1 MNTNPTPETST
12 TATSSVAVVER
23 VAHRRTAAV
32 EESHREELVSAA
44 ATAALPTHGDPDHRS
59 VHRAMTRIAGVAALL
74 SATFLYFLVATA
86 FISRGLPLL
95 AGWEASA
102 VMSGSMAPAIRPGD
116 LVAFTPYRGP
126 MLAPGTIVSYE
137 DPARPGTVITHRIV
151 EVREDGSYVTKGDAN
166 PTADSTPVTPEMIR
180 GVARMVYPK
189 GALPMYWWATQQYGQ
204 LAALILV
211 TALAIA
217 IHGGRSPTSVF
228 ESDRAAPRRRR
239 TKRRG
244 FLPTVGLFTAMALV
258 GVALASFTSTTTNA
272 GNVFSATAWFGPEPP
287 SNLVA
292 AASCPTPPGHIGASS
307 AGGESDTVTL
317 GNPAGVAAGDL
328 MVASFITRQSVAVNA
343 VPAGWQLLLTEGD
356 MRIYHKTAGAS
367 EPSQYLW
374 GLSQAQR
381 WAGGITAYRGVDPTS
396 PIDAFGSQ
404 TSSGTSVT
412 APSINTTLDDARLVA
427 IFARQSRSAI
437 SQPAGMAERWDVA
450 DTGPGGDNAGVAS
463 EAADEAGGT
472 AGSTGQRVATS
483 SGNQAGHGAL
493 IALSPAG
500 FAIELTWEASPTF
513 TADGYVLERWTGG
526 ALDASWVITPATTT
540 NLTDTAAQ
548 EGVSYT
554 YRLRTFQG
562 SDESPEV
569 EATITPSC
577 P

>member
-1 MNTNPTPETST
+1 MITNPTSEISITL
-12 TATSSVAVVER
+12 TSSAAVTER

-32 EESHREELVSAA
+32 EESHREEPVSAA
-44 ATAALPTHGDPDHRS
+44 AKAALPTHGDSDERS

-86 FISRGLPLL
+86 FISRALPLL

-102 VMSGSMAPAIRPGD
+102 VMSGSMAPAIQPGD

-126 MLAPGTIVSYE
+126 VLAPGTIVSFE
-137 DPARPGTVITHRIV
+137 DPARPGTVTTHRIV
-151 EVREDGSYVTKGDAN
+151 EVRDDGSYVTKGDAN

-189 GALPMYWWATQQYGQ
+189 AALPMYWWATQQYGP

-211 TALAIA
+211 TALAMV
-217 IHGGRSPTSVF
+217 IHGGRSPTSVS
-228 ESDRAAPRRRR
+228 ESNRAAPPR
-239 TKRRG
+239 KRRV
-244 FLPTVGLFTAMALV
+244 FLPTVALFTTMALV
-258 GVALASFTSTTTNA
+258 GVALASFTSTTTNS
-272 GNVFSATAWFGPEPP
+272 GNVFSAAASFGPEPP

-292 AASCPTPPGHIGASS
+292 AASCPAPPGHIGASS

-317 GNPAGVAAGDL
+317 GKPGGIAAGDL
-328 MVASFITRQSVAVNA
+328 MLASFTTRQSVAVDA
-343 VPAGWQLLLTEGD
+343 VPAGWQLLLTEGE

-367 EPSQYLW
+367 EPSQYPW
-374 GLSQAQR
+374 VLSQAQR

-412 APSINTTLDDARLVA
+412 APSITTTLDDTRLVA

-437 SQPAGMAERWDVA
+437 SQPAGMAERWDIA
-450 DTGPGGDNAGVAS
+450 DTGPGGDNSGVAS

-472 AGSTGQRVATS
+472 AGSTGQRIATS
-483 SGNQAGHGAL
+483 SGNRAGHGAL
-493 IALSPAG
+493 IALSPVG
-500 FAIELTWEASPTF
+500 FRIELTWGASPTS

-540 NLTDTAAQ
+540 KLTDTDAQ

-554 YRLRTFQG
+554 YRLRAFEG

-577 P
+577 

>member
-1 MNTNPTPETST
+1 MITNPTSETSIT
-12 TATSSVAVVER
+12 PTSSVAVNER
-23 VAHRRTAAV
+23 APHRRTVVV
-32 EESHREELVSAA
+32 EESRPEELGSAA
-44 ATAALPTHGDPDHRS
+44 ATAASPTHGDPDERS
-59 VHRAMTRIAGVAALL
+59 VPRAMTRIAGVAALL

-86 FISRGLPLL
+86 FISRALPLL

-102 VMSGSMAPAIRPGD
+102 VMSGSMAPAIQPGD

-126 MLAPGTIVSYE
+126 VLAPGTIVSFE
-137 DPARPGTVITHRIV
+137 DPARPGRITTHRIV
-151 EVREDGSYVTKGDAN
+151 EVRDDGSYVTKGDAN

-180 GVARMVYPK
+180 GVARMVYPNA
-189 GALPMYWWATQQYGQ
+189 ALPSYWWATQQYAP

-211 TALAIA
+211 TALAMA
-217 IHGGRSPTSVF
+217 IYRGRLPTSVSK
-228 ESDRAAPRRRR
+228 SDRAAPPR
-239 TKRRG
+239 KRRV
-244 FLPTVGLFTAMALV
+244 FLPTVGLFTTMALV

-272 GNVFSATAWFGPEPP
+272 GNVFSAAASFGPEPP

-292 AASCPTPPGHIGASS
+292 AASCPAPPEHIGASS
-307 AGGESDTVTL
+307 AGGESDTATF
-317 GNPAGVAAGDL
+317 GKPAGVAAGDL
-328 MVASFITRQSVAVNA
+328 MLASFITRQSVAVDA
-343 VPAGWQLLLTEGD
+343 VPAGWQLLLTEGE
-356 MRIYHKTAGAS
+356 MRIYHKTAGVS
-367 EPSQYLW
+367 EPSGSSW

-412 APSINTTLDDARLVA
+412 APSITTTLDDARLLA

-450 DTGPGGDNAGVAS
+450 DTGIGGDNAGVAS

-472 AGSTGQRVATS
+472 AGSTGQRIAAS

-500 FAIELTWEASPTF
+500 IWIELTWEASPTS

-526 ALDASWVITPATTT
+526 TLDASWVITPATTT
-540 NLTDTAAQ
+540 NFIDTGAQ

-554 YRLRTFQG
+554 YRLRAFQG

-569 EATITPSC
+569 EATITPYC
-577 P
+577 

>member
-1 MNTNPTPETST
+1 MITNPTSETSAT
-12 TATSSVAVVER
+12 PTSSVAVIER
-23 VAHRRTAAV
+23 VARRRTAVV
-32 EESHREELVSAA
+32 EESRPEELRSAA
-44 ATAALPTHGDPDHRS
+44 ATAASPTHGDSDERS
-59 VHRAMTRIAGVAALL
+59 VNRAMTRIAGVAALL

-86 FISRGLPLL
+86 FVSRALPLL

-102 VMSGSMAPAIRPGD
+102 VMSGSMAPAIQPGD
-116 LVAFTPYRGP
+116 LVAFMPYRGP
-126 MLAPGTIVSYE
+126 VLAPGTIVSFE
-137 DPARPGTVITHRIV
+137 DPARPGTVTTHRIV
-151 EVREDGSYVTKGDAN
+151 EVRDDSSYVTKGDAN

-180 GVARMVYPK
+180 GVARMVYPNA
-189 GALPMYWWATQQYGQ
+189 ALPSYWWATQQYAP

-211 TALAIA
+211 TALAMVIY
-217 IHGGRSPTSVF
+217 GGRSLTSVS
-228 ESDRAAPRRRR
+228 ESDRAAPTAPPR
-239 TKRRG
+239 KRRV
-244 FLPTVGLFTAMALV
+244 FLPTVGIFTTMALV

-272 GNVFSATAWFGPEPP
+272 GNVFSAAASFGPEPP

-292 AASCPTPPGHIGASS
+292 AASCPAPPGHIGASS
-307 AGGESDTVTL
+307 AGGESDTATF
-317 GNPAGVAAGDL
+317 GKPAGVAAGDL
-328 MVASFITRQSVAVNA
+328 MLASFITRQSVAVDA
-343 VPAGWQLLLTEGD
+343 VPAGWQLLLTEGE
-356 MRIYHKTAGAS
+356 MRIYYKTAGAS
-367 EPSQYLW
+367 EPSQYPW

-381 WAGGITAYRGVDPTS
+381 WAGGITAYQGVDPTS

-412 APSINTTLDDARLVA
+412 APSITTTLDDALLVV

-450 DTGPGGDNAGVAS
+450 DTGPGSDNSGVAS

-472 AGSTGQRVATS
+472 AGSTGQRSATS
-483 SGNQAGHGAL
+483 SGNRAGHGAL

-500 FAIELTWEASPTF
+500 FRIELTWEANPSS

-540 NLTDTAAQ
+540 KLTDTGAQ
-548 EGVSYT
+548 KGVSYT
-554 YRLRTFQG
+554 YRLRAFQG

-577 P
+577 

>member
-1 MNTNPTPETST
+1 MTTIPTSQTST
-12 TATSSVAVVER
+12 TATPSVAVVER
-23 VAHRRTAAV
+23 VARRRMV
-32 EESHREELVSAA
+32 EEPRREQQF
-44 ATAALPTHGDPDHRS
+44 
-59 VHRAMTRIAGVAALL
+59 VHRAIPRIAGVAALL

-86 FISRGLPLL
+86 FVSRGLPLL

-102 VMSGSMAPAIRPGD
+102 VMSGSMAPAIQPGD
-116 LVAFTPYRGP
+116 LVAFKPYRGP
-126 MLAPGTIVSYE
+126 VLAPGTIVSFE
-137 DPARPGTVITHRIV
+137 DPARPGTVTTHRIV
-151 EVREDGSYVTKGDAN
+151 EVRDDGSYVTKGDAN

-189 GALPMYWWATQQYGQ
+189 GALPSYWWATQQYGP
-204 LAALILV
+204 LAVLILA
-211 TALAIA
+211 TALAMVIY
-217 IHGGRSPTSVF
+217 GGRSPTSVSG
-228 ESDRAAPRRRR
+228 SDRAALRR
-239 TKRRG
+239 KRRA
-244 FLPTVGLFTAMALV
+244 FLPTVGLFTTMALV
-258 GVALASFTSTTTNA
+258 GVALASFTSTTNNA
-272 GNVFSATAWFGPEPP
+272 GNVFSAAASFGPEPP

-292 AASCPTPPGHIGASS
+292 AASCPAPPGHVGASS
-307 AGGESDTVTL
+307 AGGESDTATF
-317 GNPAGVAAGDL
+317 GKPAGVAAGDL
-328 MVASFITRQSVAVNA
+328 MLASFITRQSVAVDT
-343 VPAGWQLLLTEGD
+343 VPAGWQLLLTEGE

-367 EPSQYLW
+367 EPSQYTW

-412 APSINTTLDDARLVA
+412 APSITTTLDDARLVA
-427 IFARQSRSAI
+427 IFARLSRSAI

-483 SGNQAGHGAL
+483 SGNRAGHGAL

-500 FAIELTWEASPTF
+500 FAIELTWEASPTS
-513 TADGYVLERWTGG
+513 TADGYILERWTGG

-577 P
+577 